1 MHFWQRT
8 MIFLATHK
16 GIKQWIQNKSFTQ
29 GLASRFVGGKNEGS
43 AVSRALDL
51 KTTGLAASFFL
62 LGEYVRDPAVIA
74 GTMTSL
80 KKTMALAVKFG
91 LDLHVSID
99 PTQAGLMQ
107 SIDQCK
113 KNLTHLA
120 KQIQTLS
127 SPGYRNLL
135 MVDMEDSRVTAPTL
149 ALFYDLTKQGLPMAI
164 TLQACLFR
172 TPEDLVKVLETNCP
186 VRLVKG
192 AFAESPV
199 ISHPHGRKTDDAYL
213 NLARTM
219 LDPINLTKGFYPVF
233 ATHDHK
239 MIPRIISLAQS
250 RKIQPNQYEFEMLLG
265 VRPELQHSLL
275 KQGFQVRIY
284 LPYGKDFWPY
294 AVRRIGEN
302 PKNMKFLAATLF
314 RSGL

>member
-1 MHFWQRT
+1 MHFWQRA

-29 GLASRFVGGKNEGS
+29 GLASRFVGGKHGS
-43 AVSRALDL
+43 AAVSRALDL
-51 KTTGLAASFFL
+51 KTAGLTASFFF

-74 GTMTSL
+74 RTIISL
-80 KKTMALAVKFG
+80 EKTMVRAIKSE

-99 PTQAGLMQ
+99 PTQTGLMQ
-107 SIDQCK
+107 SFDQCK

-127 SPGYRNLL
+127 RPGYRNLL
-135 MVDMEDSRVTAPTL
+135 MVDMEDSRVTGPTL
-149 ALFYDLTKQGLPMAI
+149 DLFYDLTKQGLPMAI

-172 TPEDLVKVLETNCP
+172 TPEDLVRILETNCS

-192 AFAESPV
+192 AFAENSA
-199 ISHPHGRKTDDAYL
+199 ISHPHGRKTDDAYI

-265 VRPELQHSLL
+265 VRPELQQSLL
-275 KQGFQVRIY
+275 KHGFQVRIY
-284 LPYGKDFWPY
+284 LPYGRDFWPY

-302 PKNMKFLAATLF
+302 PKNMKFFASTLVG
-314 RSGL
+314 SGL